1 MYSLI
6 NNLFQIQTWLT
17 YKTYCQRFNTKIV
30 QISKLV
36 PVLPLES
43 RVKIQACK
51 DKFLVEFFEKE
62 SSTIMAWWKQQVCKK
77 MQNANKMPLL
87 NSYAKMCTKLICEWK
102 QTRTFYD
109 IIWLICWICKFWKSV
124 QVNSKFC
131 NIKKRH
137 IRKYM
142 YS

>member
-6 NNLFQIQTWLT
+6 NNLFPIQTWLT
-17 YKTYCQRFNTKIV
+17 FKTYCQRFNTKIV
-30 QISKLV
+30 QISKLI
-36 PVLPLES
+36 PVLPLET

-51 DKFLVEFFEKE
+51 DKFLFEFFEKE

-109 IIWLICWICKFWKSV
+109 IIWLIRWICKFPKSV

-131 NIKKRH
+131 KIKKRL
-137 IRKYM
+137 R
-142 YS
+142 